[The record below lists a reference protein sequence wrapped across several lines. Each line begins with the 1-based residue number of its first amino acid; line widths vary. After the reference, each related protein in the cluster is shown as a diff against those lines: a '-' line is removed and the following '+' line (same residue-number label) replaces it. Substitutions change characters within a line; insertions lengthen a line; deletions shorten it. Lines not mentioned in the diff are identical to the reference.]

1 MALPLTPEQQ
11 ILLKECVNGDR
22 GLSNYGLHVLRETS
36 KVNRL
41 PNGDIQS
48 YTWDEETKLW
58 KARSDGAKLAFF
70 NETAEILRPLLDSF
84 LEMASDSKTT
94 EVKLAREAYP
104 DYEKQAG
111 LLSKFMSKCNTTMSM
126 NGVWGMICDSL
137 TSSGSQVMNHYSD
150 WLPLKGGLK
159 ISLRTGE
166 TVPRCKDDLWSYE
179 IGATGTRCSP
189 QAKAD
194 VKRYYSNICRN
205 GDNEIDL
212 EYMTYLQTLMGYWM
226 TFDVS
231 DKSIYFL
238 LGRSDSGKSDIINQ
252 MVRVLTSNR
261 VGAVQAEVFISTGS
275 NSNHQTYLLAL
286 NGKSLAFIQELPAG
300 KSLNADTVK
309 RLSGGDEMNIRR
321 CNGKT
326 NETVITT
333 AKTVVGT
340 NGMTV
345 VDGSDSGLQTRIK
358 ILPQNRDLVRIPTA
372 EREENLK
379 VLERLKT
386 QDGTNALFSY
396 WLDGSIRFYK
406 GSSGNSLNLRIEP
419 PLIVSER
426 SASFLTDSDSFQ
438 TFIDECCDVWKEDL
452 PVLKK
457 TYQYP
462 RSQLQKDYIAF
473 CKKMMFAGKDQ
484 VASVSQVKER
494 LCSLTN
500 CSTSSRDAW
509 KGIRPRV
516 IELDVEQILM
526 E

>member
-1 MALPLTPEQQ
+1 MALQLTPEQQ

-22 GLSNYGLHVLRETS
+22 GLSNYGLHVLSECS

-84 LEMASDSKTT
+84 LEMASGSK
-94 EVKLAREAYP
+94 EPAVKLAREQYP
-104 DYEKQAG
+104 DYENQAKQ
-111 LLSKFMSKCNTTMSM
+111 LKSFMSKCDRSNTM
-126 NGVWGMICDSL
+126 NSVWGLICDSL

-179 IGATGTRCSP
+179 IEATGTRCSP

-212 EYMTYLQTLMGYWM
+212 EYMAYLQTLMGYWM
-226 TFDVS
+226 TYAVS
-231 DKSIYFL
+231 DKAFYFL
-238 LGRSDSGKSDIINQ
+238 LGRSDSGKSDIIDK
-252 MVRVLTSNR
+252 MVCILSNHR
-261 VGAVQAEVFISTGS
+261 VGSVQAEVFISNGS

-286 NGKSLAFIQELPAG
+286 NGKSLAFIQELPSG
-300 KSLNADTVK
+300 KSLNADLVK
-309 RLSGGDEMNIRR
+309 RQSGGDEMNIRR
-321 CNGKT
+321 CNGKD
-326 NETVITT
+326 NEVVKGT
-333 AKTVVGT
+333 AKLVVGT

-345 VDGSDSGLQTRIK
+345 VDGADSGLQTRMR
-358 ILPQNRDLVRIPTA
+358 ILPMNRDLVRLPTA
-372 EREENLK
+372 DRMENLAM
-379 VLERLKT
+379 LNRLLT
-386 QDGTNALFSY
+386 QDGINALFAY
-396 WLDGSIRFYK
+396 WLEGSIRFYE
-406 GSSGNSLNLRIEP
+406 GSSGGGRIVP
-419 PLIVSER
+419 PPVVAER
-426 SASFLTDSDSFQ
+426 SSSFLKDSDSLQ

-452 PVLKK
+452 PGLKK
-457 TYQYP
+457 SYEYP
-462 RSQLQKDYIAF
+462 RSQLQKDYISF
-473 CKKMMFAGKDQ
+473 CKRMMFAGKEQ

-494 LCSLTN
+494 LCSLTG
-500 CSTSSRDAW
+500 CSSSARDAW

-516 IELDVEQILM
+516 IELKVDQILM